1 MIKYLK
7 PYWFLAI
14 LSPLLMIGEVAV
26 DLMQPKLMSRI
37 VNEGVLG
44 GDIGLIVET
53 GLLMLGLVIL
63 GGASGFLCAVT
74 APKVE

>member
-1 MIKYLK
+1 MKLAKYLK

-14 LSPLLMIGEVAV
+14 LSPLLMVGEVMV

-37 VNEGVLG
+37 VDEGVLK
-44 GDIGLIVET
+44 GDVGLIVRT

-63 GGASGFLCAVT
+63 GRRIA
-74 APKVE
+74 